1 VAGRGAAWLCFGS
14 RGGWGLSMFSSHR
27 PGRARLL
34 LVDDEPSIRAVYPE
48 VLGGDYDVSVAASG
62 REALDVLA
70 EGGDFDVILCDLTM
84 PDMDG
89 PDLYDALRSKAPQLL
104 DRVLFCSGGLISTRL
119 RDFAAR
125 IPNVFLDKPI
135 ALDALCAAIEQVVR
149 GPQPA

>member
-1 VAGRGAAWLCFGS
+1 
-14 RGGWGLSMFSSHR
+14 MFSSHR

-104 DRVLFCSGGLISTRL
+104 DRVLFCSGGLISTCLRGSSLSSPLVVVLTVYWRSDVRNCLHAFARL
-119 RDFAAR
+119 SASFVSMHAPRFGTR
-125 IPNVFLDKPI
+125 LSGWTK
-135 ALDALCAAIEQVVR
+135 QV
-149 GPQPA
+149 